1 MTRPEIA
8 ARAAEP
14 GPWFHS
20 LDLGGVAT
28 APDHALGDHPCCR
41 VAAALDAAAVY
52 PSTGAQP

>member
-20 LDLGGVAT
+20 LYPRGVAT
-28 APDHALGDHPCCR
+28 APDHALGDYLCCR
-41 VAAALDAAAVY
+41 VAAALGAAAFY